1 MLFHATIAK
10 LFTWIAHA
18 SSCAYASAC
27 AYASYATVMKNKRE
41 SAISQRIG
49 RSVLRPTP
57 DAVRGSAK
65 GLENSENDDYLGSHG
80 AIRV

>member
-1 MLFHATIAK
+1 
-10 LFTWIAHA
+10 
-18 SSCAYASAC
+18 
-27 AYASYATVMKNKRE
+27 MKNKRE
-41 SAISQRIG
+41 STISQRIG

-65 GLENSENDDYLGSHG
+65 GLENSENNAYLGSHG